1 MAMKK
6 KKALLKTRL
15 KDNTVAGIHPET
27 ETSQVVDLADKYYN
41 KSEVDTRLNGKMN
54 TISIDSTPT
63 DGSNN
68 LITSDGVYDALT
80 NCVKQSELTSALTPY
95 AMSSS
100 VTSALALKQDIL
112 TFDSLPTENSLHPIT
127 SGGVYNAIKTK
138 ADKSELTNLVT
149 TTALSTAVQNKQDK
163 LTFDSLPTENSDN
176 PVKSKGIFNTFKD
189 YAKKTDLHTKLSEFT
204 NDVGFLTAHQDIS
217 GKQDKLTFDN
227 DPTDSSDN
235 PVKSKGIKKYVDDK
249 ITAVNTN
256 KADKSDIPTKVSQ
269 LTNDKNYLTTHQD
282 ISGKQDKLTFDN
294 DPTENSD
301 NPVKSKG
308 IKLYVDNKVAAVSTN
323 QATDYYTKAQVN
335 TELDKKLN
343 KDDFVEL
350 SKTELQSIWDSI
362 IV

>member
-1 MAMKK
+1 MA
-6 KKALLKTRL
+6 
-15 KDNTVAGIHPET
+15 NT
-27 ETSQVVDLADKYYN
+27 
-41 KSEVDTRLNGKMN
+41 
-54 TISIDSTPT
+54 
-63 DGSNN
+63 
-68 LITSDGVYDALT
+68 
-80 NCVKQSELTSALTPY
+80 KQ
-95 AMSSS
+95 
-100 VTSALALKQDIL
+100 
-112 TFDSLPTENSLHPIT
+112 N
-127 SGGVYNAIKTK
+127 
-138 ADKSELTNLVT
+138 
-149 TTALSTAVQNKQDK
+149 K
-163 LTFDSLPTENSDN
+163 LTFDEAPTDNSTN
-176 PVKSKGIFNTFKD
+176 PVTSKGIKKYVDDTVTSGTVDLTN
-189 YAKKTDLHTKLSEFT
+189 YATKTYVTAAISDKANRS
-204 NDVGFLTAHQDIS
+204 GFLTAHQDIS

-308 IKLYVDNKVAAVSTN
+308 IKLYVDNKVAVVSTN
-323 QATDYYTKAQVN
+323 QATNYYTKAQVN